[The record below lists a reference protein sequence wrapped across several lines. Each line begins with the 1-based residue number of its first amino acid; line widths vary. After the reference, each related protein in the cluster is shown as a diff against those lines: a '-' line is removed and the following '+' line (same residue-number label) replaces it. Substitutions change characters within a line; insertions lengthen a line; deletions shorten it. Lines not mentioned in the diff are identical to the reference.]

1 MDQNGNNIE
10 KKGQD
15 VNQRMTI
22 LRWLTILIACL
33 LAIHLVHPPMTF
45 TRFFE
50 NAIFDREAPDE
61 PPPWNLLRAHLLLVK
76 TILASVNTIL
86 LTILLAIYFGIYRA
100 TQSQFSLGLIIYS
113 MALLLYSLTSN
124 PLLHLAA
131 GFRLFGLGPF
141 TILPDLFT
149 CIASAILLYLS
160 RQ

>member
-1 MDQNGNNIE
+1 MANH
-10 KKGQD
+10 
-15 VNQRMTI
+15 
-22 LRWLTILIACL
+22 RWLLLLIVGI
-33 LAIHLVHPPMTF
+33 LAIHLMPPPLASC
-45 TRFFE
+45 RSFE
-50 NAIFDREAPDE
+50 NAFFDQAPSE

-76 TILASVNTIL
+76 TILASVNAIL
-86 LTILLAIYFGIYRA
+86 LTILLVIYFGIYRA
-100 TQSQFSLGLIIYS
+100 TRSQFSLGLIIYS

-160 RQ
+160 HQ